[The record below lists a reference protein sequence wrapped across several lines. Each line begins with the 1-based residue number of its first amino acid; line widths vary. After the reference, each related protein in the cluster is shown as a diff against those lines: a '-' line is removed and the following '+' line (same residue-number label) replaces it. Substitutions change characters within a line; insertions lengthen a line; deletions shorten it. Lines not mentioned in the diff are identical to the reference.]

1 MSLTL
6 KGSLKNKIFW
16 WAYVLKLNMLCLNV
30 YSMKFITNFT
40 IRTLFWEAEI
50 FLKCVL
56 RMQEMLFQRPKYYP
70 GGRARKM
77 GPYRQFCP
85 TTEESLKNALQ
96 PGLKTPHVISPLE
109 WHMSVYFSYVLQLI
123 SLVNKTLNVKVNACT
138 KLETPYGM
146 ELRWRLPG
154 GMHFHIHLKD
164 NQKVLD
170 LTKTRTTRSPAIPL
184 QRSSQ
189 LSYRD
194 QLSNS
199 NRNIHYILRYQ
210 ACKPTRRLLAK
221 RLH

>member
-1 MSLTL
+1 
-6 KGSLKNKIFW
+6 
-16 WAYVLKLNMLCLNV
+16 
-30 YSMKFITNFT
+30 
-40 IRTLFWEAEI
+40 
-50 FLKCVL
+50 
-56 RMQEMLFQRPKYYP
+56 
-70 GGRARKM
+70 
-77 GPYRQFCP
+77 
-85 TTEESLKNALQ
+85 
-96 PGLKTPHVISPLE
+96 
-109 WHMSVYFSYVLQLI
+109 MSVYFSYVLQLI

-170 LTKTRTTRSPAIPL
+170 LTKTRMTRGPAIPL

-199 NRNIHYILRYQ
+199 NPNTHYILRYQ
-210 ACKPTRRLLAK
+210 ACKHTRRLLAK